1 MTAVP
6 FPTMRSEQLA
16 ATARF
21 ILRFYF
27 FKNAAEPVATRNPAC
42 RYTRQDLLLHAAALG
57 CYTLNTFHTL

>member
-6 FPTMRSEQLA
+6 FPIMRSEQLA
-16 ATARF
+16 ATAGF

-27 FKNAAEPVATRNPAC
+27 FK
-42 RYTRQDLLLHAAALG
+42 TRQCPSLHAAALG

>member
-6 FPTMRSEQLA
+6 FPTMRSEQLE
-16 ATARF
+16 ATAGF

-27 FKNAAEPVATRNPAC
+27 FKNAAA
-42 RYTRQDLLLHAAALG
+42 HG